1 MYSALFY
8 TSVIH
13 THSMDNLGEMQ
24 VAVDAVCFTVLHDE
38 LKILLIQRKYE
49 PFKGGYA
56 IPGGFV
62 KKDEELEDAVKRELA
77 EETGATGAFLK
88 QLGAYG
94 KVGRDPRGRILSI
107 SFVALINPHQRL
119 QATTDAMAAEWFAV
133 DNLPKLEFDH
143 DKIIA
148 DALDFLRFELQTTN
162 IAREV
167 LPEFFTLSQL
177 QHLYETVLGKKLDKR
192 NFRRRIKEMDVLKET
207 DKTHMDGAHRPAK
220 LYTFKDKKYTQLKER
235 IQVFV

>member
-1 MYSALFY
+1 
-8 TSVIH
+8 
-13 THSMDNLGEMQ
+13 MDDRGNMQ
-24 VAVDAVCFTVLHDE
+24 VAVDAVCFTVMHDE

-49 PFKGGYA
+49 PFQGGYA

-77 EETGATGAFLK
+77 EETGVTGVFLK

-94 KVGRDPRGRILSI
+94 KVDRDPRGRILSVA
-107 SFVALINPHQRL
+107 FAALISPHQRL
-119 QATTDAMAAEWFAV
+119 QATTDAMAAEWFAI
-133 DNLPKLEFDH
+133 DNLPKLAFDH

-148 DALDFLRFELQTTN
+148 EALDFLRFELQTTN
-162 IAREV
+162 IANQV

-177 QHLYETVLGKKLDKR
+177 QGLYESVLGKKLDKR

-207 DKTHMDGAHRPAK
+207 DKTHMEGAHRPAK
-220 LYTFKDKKYTQLKER
+220 LYTFKDKEYTTLKAR